1 MSLLTALRSAAFEA
15 ARDIAVAGRNMRRRP
30 GYAAILILTLGLGI
44 GATVSLTSVVNDLIV
59 RPLPYASEDR
69 VRVFWNDY
77 DWRGAEYDFLNERRG
92 VFDALAAFSTD
103 GGPYHP
109 NTRTDGPA
117 TALSYVVATHTLFD
131 VLGVHPYMGQVF
143 SADDDRPGAP
153 QVAVI
158 SYGLWNDD
166 LGRDPDVLGH
176 RISINGAAVT
186 VIGVMPKGFFFP
198 TPEFKVWRPIQ
209 FDPSTAF
216 YSDVGYLTLLGR
228 AHPGAADAVIGT
240 DIRRMGREL
249 GTRFTYSAAWDK
261 TKNPSE
267 MPVHRYLLGD
277 VRDPLL
283 LLLAAVAA
291 LLLIATVNGAA
302 LVLARMT
309 DRTIELSV
317 RTALGASHW
326 RLSRQIVAESLLMA
340 VCAAVAG
347 TAFATAGFRVLVA
360 SLPLHDGFGETV
372 HPGWVTLAVGFALA
386 LVISVAVSVVPV
398 RNLLRGRFDEAFG
411 RERGERVLGRGTRRA
426 HNAIIVAQV
435 TLAVSLVVG
444 ATLLIR
450 SVGRLREI
458 DLGFDPRH
466 AMTLTLIES
475 DNTSLETRRQ
485 FLRDVMTRVSA
496 LPGVQAAGLTNRL
509 PLRDGGFQGPVT
521 VEDRP
526 DLADRLRPNSLYRT
540 ATPGYFRAMGLRMLE
555 GRGIDSTDVASSL
568 PVTVINESFARK
580 MWPGRSAIGRRI
592 GTAWSGTL
600 VFRTVVGVIREAKL
614 TGLMGNPPF
623 AMFVPQEQHTTP
635 NPGGVL
641 VVRAAGDPTMLI
653 PQVRAIAAELDPQV
667 AVTRVSSMPQVVDGA
682 LAQPLQLRFFMGLFA
697 VLALT
702 LGTVGVYGVVSY
714 AVTRRR
720 SEYGVRLALG
730 ASPSQVRWGVLRDG
744 LAPVS
749 VGVVL
754 GVALAL
760 LTGRALGRFLF
771 GVSPLDPKSYLAAA
785 GALLLAGAAGALIPA
800 VRAAR
805 TSPARALRSE

>member
-1 MSLLTALRSAAFEA
+1 
-15 ARDIAVAGRNMRRRP
+15 MRRRP

-59 RPLPYASEDR
+59 RPLPYADEDR
-69 VRVFWNDY
+69 VRVFWSDY

-109 NTRTDGPA
+109 TTRAEGPA
-117 TALSYVVATHTLFD
+117 TALPYVVATHTLFD
-131 VLGVHPYMGQVF
+131 VLGVRPFMGHAF
-143 SADDDRPGAP
+143 SADDDRPGAAP
-153 QVAVI
+153 VAVI

-166 LGRDPDVLGH
+166 LGRDPSVVGH
-176 RISINGAAVT
+176 RIMINGAAVT

-198 TPEFKVWRPIQ
+198 TPDFRVWRPIQ
-209 FDPSTAF
+209 LDPSTPY

-228 AHPGAADAVIGT
+228 ARPGTSGEIIAG
-240 DIRRMGREL
+240 DIRRMARDL
-249 GTRFTYSAAWDK
+249 GTRFTYPAAWDK
-261 TKNPSE
+261 TKHPSE
-267 MPVHRYLLGD
+267 MPVHQYLLGD
-277 VRDPLL
+277 VRAPLL

-291 LLLIATVNGAA
+291 LLLIASVNGAA

-309 DRTIELSV
+309 DRTVELSV
-317 RTALGASHW
+317 RTALGANHW
-326 RLSRQIVAESLLMA
+326 RLARQIGAESLLVA
-340 VCAAVAG
+340 LGAAAAG
-347 TAFATAGFRVLVA
+347 TAFAAGGFRVLVS

-372 HPGWVTLAVGFALA
+372 SPGWVTLAAAFALA
-386 LVISVAVSVVPV
+386 LVISVVVSAVPV

-411 RERGERVLGRGTRRA
+411 RERGERALGRGTRRA
-426 HNAIIVAQV
+426 HYAIIVAQV

-458 DLGFDPRH
+458 DLGFDPQH
-466 AMTLTLIES
+466 TATLTLIAS
-475 DNTSLETRRQ
+475 DNTSLETQRQ
-485 FLRDVMTRVSA
+485 FLRDVVTRVSA

-509 PLRDGGFQGPVT
+509 ALRDGGYQGPVT

-526 DLADRLRPNSLYRT
+526 DLADKQRPNSLYRT
-540 ATPGYFRAMGLRMLE
+540 ATPGYFRAMGFWMLE

-592 GTAWSGTL
+592 GTGWSGTL
-600 VFRTVVGVIREAKL
+600 VFRTVVGVIREARL
-614 TGLMGNPPF
+614 TGVTGDPPF

-641 VVRAAGDPTMLI
+641 VVRTTGDPTMLI
-653 PQVRAIAAELDPQV
+653 PQVRAIAGGLDPQV
-667 AVTRVSSMPQVVDGA
+667 AVARVSTLEQVVDGA
-682 LAQPLQLRFFMGLFA
+682 LAEPLQLRFFMGLFA
-697 VLALT
+697 ALALT
-702 LGTVGVYGVVSY
+702 LGAVGVYGVVSF
-714 AVTRRR
+714 AVMRRR

-730 ASPSQVRWGVLRDG
+730 ASPSRVRWGVLRDG

-749 VGVVL
+749 LGVVL
-754 GVALAL
+754 GVGAALV
-760 LTGRALGRFLF
+760 TGRALDRFLF
-771 GVSPLDPKSYLAAA
+771 GVSPLDPGSYLAAA
-785 GALLLAGAAGALIPA
+785 GALLLAGGAGALIPA